1 MTGLPEEL
9 DARTLAEYRRVLEE
23 AAAQLGVQTSQR
35 VAGATA
41 AVFAALDRRD
51 HERRELLGIA
61 RALAGLTPG
70 ATTGASLEIL
80 ALIERAR
87 KLVL

>member
-1 MTGLPEEL
+1 MTEGDEL
-9 DARTLAEYRRVLEE
+9 DRATIEKYRKLLEE
-23 AAAQLGVQTSQR
+23 AAAQLDARQAQR

-61 RALAGLTPG
+61 HALAGLTPG
-70 ATTGASLEIL
+70 ATTGASPEIL
-80 ALIERAR
+80 VLIERAR
-87 KLVL
+87 ALVG